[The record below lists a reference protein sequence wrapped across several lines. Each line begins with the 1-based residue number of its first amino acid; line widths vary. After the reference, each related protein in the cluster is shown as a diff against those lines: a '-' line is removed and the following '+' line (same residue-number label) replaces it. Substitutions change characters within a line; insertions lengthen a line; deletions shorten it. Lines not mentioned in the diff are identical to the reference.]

1 MLGGCVEIGQ
11 SYVKG
16 AVDLI
21 IKTFNNLDLS
31 TYYSEVELLAK
42 IYVVFMNMI

>member
-21 IKTFNNLDLS
+21 IKNF
-31 TYYSEVELLAK
+31 YAEVELLAK

>member
-1 MLGGCVEIGQ
+1 MIGE

-16 AVDLI
+16 VVDLI

-31 TYYSEVELLAK
+31 TYYAEVELLAK